1 MQQALVVV
9 GEEPVMDV
17 RAFLAL
23 CGSAHP
29 TNMGNKES
37 SVGTFSFNDG
47 IRLCRFPMAEVI
59 KEVFLLYH
67 MNTIPM
73 IIVDRPTN
81 ISNAK
86 INLGDIENG

>member
-1 MQQALVVV
+1 M
-9 GEEPVMDV
+9 GV
-17 RAFLAL
+17 RAFLAF
-23 CGSAHP
+23 CGSAHS

-37 SVGTFSFNDG
+37 NVGIFSFKDG
-47 IRLCRFPMAEVI
+47 IRLCRFPMAKVV
-59 KEVFLLYH
+59 KEVFLFYH
-67 MNTIPM
+67 INIIPM